1 MVNSAAPQLII
12 ISRPSGSATAS
23 RRSTSACRL
32 IRGPP
37 SAANRHGWVL
47 CTEGA
52 QTALDTTYLTI
63 SSAAIGLLMI
73 PADRDASGKGRCQ
86 GPEAAGPSAPAGP
99 RRAVLPRLLGRLGAA
114 PASARGVPPTAGSVA
129 RRPRTGAGR
138 SA

>member
-12 ISRPSGSATAS
+12 ISRPSGSAMGS

-32 IRGPP
+32 TRGPP
-37 SAANRHGWVL
+37 SAVNRHGWVL

-63 SSAAIGLLMI
+63 SSVVMGLLM
-73 PADRDASGKGRCQ
+73 PSAHRGGPGAGRCQ
-86 GPEAAGPSAPAGP
+86 GPYPPGPLAATSDQEADVIPA
-99 RRAVLPRLLGRLGAA
+99 
-114 PASARGVPPTAGSVA
+114 AGSVA

-138 SA
+138 

>member
-12 ISRPSGSATAS
+12 ISRPSGSATGS

-32 IRGPP
+32 IRGPL

-47 CTEGA
+47 GTEGA

-63 SSAAIGLLMI
+63 SSAVIGSLMI

-86 GPEAAGPSAPAGP
+86 GPEAAGPSAT
-99 RRAVLPRLLGRLGAA
+99 AVLAA
-114 PASARGVPPTAGSVA
+114 WRQPDCWVSCAPGERPGQKVPNSWDRGE
-129 RRPRTGAGR
+129 
-138 SA
+138 